1 MTFKN
6 EYLSSSRLQ
15 RYAQCPRS
23 FEAHYIDDEPAAFN
37 PATTFGSVLHAA
49 LERIYRAIVA
59 ERICG
64 RFPEERLIEF
74 FEEEWA
80 KASLFD
86 YASFQEGVKIL
97 RDYACAH
104 ALVDYSTI
112 LGVEQEFRFPVDEFE
127 VRGFIDRAD
136 RIDDETVLITDYKSN
151 RAIFTRE
158 DVDQNLQ
165 LSVYAMAARVLW
177 PWAKKVRLAFY
188 LLRHGF
194 QMETARSDEDLAA
207 VRKYVVTLG
216 RASEQAIEYP
226 ARLNENCNWCDH
238 RMQCPVYH
246 RALLGKVESVCQD
259 EKDLE
264 AVAREREEVAKLAKA
279 LYARKEALERIL
291 KKRIENVGELKLGGM
306 VYGLSKTT
314 QVSYPVDSTLLV
326 LNEVLGD
333 SMEDLA
339 RRLLVVDKAAVEAL
353 LKNVGKD
360 LLPADVKLLKA
371 RLDAVAEKSYSP
383 RFVAHHARNP
393 EVSP

>member
-6 EYLSSSRLQ
+6 EYLSASRLK
-15 RYAQCPRS
+15 RFAQCPKS
-23 FEAHYIDDEPAAFN
+23 FELHYVKGEPSAFN

-49 LERIYRAIVA
+49 LERVYRLIV
-59 ERICG
+59 ELKLIG
-64 RFPEERLIEF
+64 RFPEEQLIAF
-74 FEEEWA
+74 FEEEWK

-86 YASFQEGVKIL
+86 FASFQEGVKIL
-97 RDYACAH
+97 RDYACEH
-104 ALVDYSTI
+104 ALVDYTTV
-112 LGVEQEFRFPVDEFE
+112 LGIEQEFRIEVEGFE
-127 VRGFIDRAD
+127 VRGFIDRVD

-151 RAIFTRE
+151 RAIFTRDE
-158 DVDQNLQ
+158 VDQDLQ
-165 LSVYAMAARVLW
+165 LSIYAMAARVLW
-177 PWAKKVRLAFY
+177 PWAKKVRLSFY

-194 QMETARSDEDLAA
+194 RMETARSDEDLAA
-207 VRKYVVTLG
+207 ARRYVAMLG
-216 RASEQAIEYP
+216 RASEQASEYE

-246 RALLGKVESVCQD
+246 RALLGKVENLCQD

-291 KKRIENVGELKLGGM
+291 KKQIENVGELKLGGM

-314 QVSYPVDSTLLV
+314 QVSYPADSTLLV
-326 LNEVLGD
+326 LNEVLGA

-339 RRLLVVDKAAVEAL
+339 RQLLVVDKAAVERL
-353 LKNVGKD
+353 LKDAAKD
-360 LLPADVKLLKA
+360 LLPADVKMLKA
-371 RLDAVAEKSYSP
+371 RLDAIAEKSHSP
-383 RFVAHHARNP
+383 RFVAHAERKT

>member
-1 MTFKN
+1 
-6 EYLSSSRLQ
+6 
-15 RYAQCPRS
+15 
-23 FEAHYIDDEPAAFN
+23 
-37 PATTFGSVLHAA
+37 
-49 LERIYRAIVA
+49 
-59 ERICG
+59 
-64 RFPEERLIEF
+64 
-74 FEEEWA
+74 
-80 KASLFD
+80 
-86 YASFQEGVKIL
+86 VKIL
-97 RDYACAH
+97 RDYACANP
-104 ALVDYSTI
+104 LVDYTTL
-112 LGVEQEFRFPVDEFE
+112 LGIEQEFRITVDGFE

-136 RIDDETVLITDYKSN
+136 RIDADTVLITDYKSN

-158 DVDQNLQ
+158 EVNQDLQ

-194 QMETARSDEDLAA
+194 QMETERSDEDLAA

-216 RASEQAIEYP
+216 RASEQATEYP

-246 RALLGKVESVCQD
+246 RALLGKVESVCHD

-291 KKRIENVGELKLGGM
+291 KKQIENVGELKLGGM

-314 QVSYPVDSTLLV
+314 KVSYPADSTLLV
-326 LNEVLGD
+326 LNETLGA

-339 RRLLVVDKAAVEAL
+339 RQLLVVDKEAVEQL
-353 LKNVGKD
+353 LKDAAKD
-360 LLPADVKLLKA
+360 LLPADVKMLKA
-371 RLDAVAEKSYSP
+371 RLDAIAEKSHSP
-383 RFVAHHARNP
+383 RFVAHVERKT

>member
-6 EYLSSSRLQ
+6 EYLSASRLK
-15 RYAQCPRS
+15 RFAQCPKS
-23 FEAHYIDDEPAAFN
+23 FELHYIRGEPAAFN

-49 LERIYRAIVA
+49 LERAYRWIVEQKLA
-59 ERICG
+59 G
-64 RFPEERLIEF
+64 RFPEDRLIAF

-86 YASFQEGVKIL
+86 FETFQEGLKIL
-97 RDYACAH
+97 RSYVCENP
-104 ALVDYSTI
+104 LVDYTTV
-112 LGVEQEFRFPVDEFE
+112 LGIEQEFRLAVDGFE

-136 RIDDETVLITDYKSN
+136 RVDTETVLITDYKSN

-158 DVDQNLQ
+158 DVDHDLQ
-165 LSVYAMAARVLW
+165 LSIYAAAAKTLW
-177 PWAKKVRLAFY
+177 PWAKNVRLSFY

-194 QMETARSDEDLAA
+194 RMETSRSDEDLAA
-207 VRKYVVTLG
+207 ARRYVVMLG
-216 RASEQAIEYP
+216 RASEQATDYE

-246 RALLGKVESVCQD
+246 RALLGKVEHVCQD

-291 KKRIENVGELKLGGM
+291 KKQIENVGELKLGGV

-314 QVSYPVDSTLLV
+314 QVSYPADSTLLL
-326 LNEVLGD
+326 LNEVLGE
-333 SMEDLA
+333 SIEGLA
-339 RRLLVVDKAAVEAL
+339 RQLLVVDKSAVERL
-353 LKNVGKD
+353 LKDVAKD
-360 LLPADVKLLKA
+360 LLPADVKMLKA
-371 RLDAVAEKSYSP
+371 RLDAIAQKTYSP
-383 RFVAHHARNP
+383 RFVAQAERKT